1 MRNSILIFTLLLFT
15 ACSKSIAETDLLH
28 INGYWEIEKV
38 ILPDGETKDYKI
50 NENLDYFF
58 IKKQSGFR
66 KKVLPQ
72 LDGTYLTNDVE
83 EKVKVSFEKGDC
95 LLNYKT
101 DFASWQEE
109 VVDLTAEKLVLKSL
123 SNNLVYHYKKIKT
136 E

>member
-1 MRNSILIFTLLLFT
+1 MNKTGLVLVLFFLLS
-15 ACSKSIAETDLLH
+15 CSKPVTKETISLL
-28 INGYWEIEKV
+28 NGYWEIEKV
-38 ILPDGETKDYKI
+38 ILPNGETKDYKI

-58 IKKQSGFR
+58 VEKQSGFR

-83 EKVKVSFEKGDC
+83 ETVKVSFENGDC

-123 SNNLVYHYKKIKT
+123 SNNLIYHYKKIKT

>member
-15 ACSKSIAETDLLH
+15 ACSKSIAETDLVH

-58 IKKQSGFR
+58 IKKQFGFR

-83 EKVKVSFEKGDC
+83 ETVKVSFEKGDC

>member
-15 ACSKSIAETDLLH
+15 ACSKSIAETDLVH

-83 EKVKVSFEKGDC
+83 ETVKVSFEKGDC

>member
-15 ACSKSIAETDLLH
+15 ACSKSIAETDLVH

-58 IKKQSGFR
+58 IENQSGFR

-72 LDGTYLTNDVE
+72 FDGTYLTNDVE
-83 EKVKVSFEKGDC
+83 ETVKVSFEKGDC

>member
-15 ACSKSIAETDLLH
+15 ACSKSIAETDLVH

-38 ILPDGETKDYKI
+38 ILPNGEAKDYKI

-58 IKKQSGFR
+58 IEKQFGFR

-83 EKVKVSFEKGDC
+83 ETVKVSFEKGDC

>member
-1 MRNSILIFTLLLFT
+1 MRNSILIFTLLLFS
-15 ACSKSIAETDLLH
+15 ACSKSIAETDLVH

-58 IKKQSGFR
+58 IENQSGFR

-72 LDGTYLTNDVE
+72 FDGTYLTNDVE
-83 EKVKVSFEKGDC
+83 ETVKVSFEKGDC

>member
-1 MRNSILIFTLLLFT
+1 LLFT
-15 ACSKSIAETDLLH
+15 ACSKSIAETDLVH

-83 EKVKVSFEKGDC
+83 ETVKVSFEKGDC

-109 VVDLTAEKLVLKSL
+109 VVDLTAEILVLKSL

>member
-15 ACSKSIAETDLLH
+15 ACSKSIAETDLVH

-83 EKVKVSFEKGDC
+83 ETVKVSFEKGDC

-109 VVDLTAEKLVLKSL
+109 VVDLTAEILVLKSL

>member
-1 MRNSILIFTLLLFT
+1 MRNSILIFTLLLFS
-15 ACSKSIAETDLLH
+15 ACSKSIAETDLVH

-38 ILPDGETKDYKI
+38 ILPNGEAKDYKI

-58 IKKQSGFR
+58 IENQSGFR

-83 EKVKVSFEKGDC
+83 ETVKVSFEKGDC

>member
-15 ACSKSIAETDLLH
+15 ACSKSIAETDLVH

-38 ILPDGETKDYKI
+38 ILPNGEKKDYKI

-58 IKKQSGFR
+58 FENQSGFR

-83 EKVKVSFEKGDC
+83 ETVKVSFENGDC
-95 LLNYKT
+95 LFNYKT

>member
-15 ACSKSIAETDLLH
+15 ACSKSIAETDLVH

>member
-15 ACSKSIAETDLLH
+15 ACSKSIAETDLVH

-38 ILPDGETKDYKI
+38 VLPNGETKDYKI

-58 IKKQSGFR
+58 IENQSGFR

-72 LDGTYLTNDVE
+72 FDGTYLTNDVE
-83 EKVKVSFEKGDC
+83 ETVKVSFENRDC

>member
-15 ACSKSIAETDLLH
+15 ACSKSIAETDLVH

-38 ILPDGETKDYKI
+38 ILPSGETKDYKI

-58 IKKQSGFR
+58 IENQLGFR

-83 EKVKVSFEKGDC
+83 ETVKVSFENGDC

-109 VVDLTAEKLVLKSL
+109 VVNLTAEKLVLKSL
-123 SNNLVYHYKKIKT
+123 SNNLVYHYKKIKI

>member
-1 MRNSILIFTLLLFT
+1 MRNSILIFTLLLFS
-15 ACSKSIAETDLLH
+15 ACSKSITETDLVH

-58 IKKQSGFR
+58 IENQSGFR

-83 EKVKVSFEKGDC
+83 ETVKVSFEKGDC